1 MLSEQTEVLPGET
14 LLEITAYELYSGVKG
29 EIRDRVRQIIENLGS
44 AKIAGPV
51 SAMVL
56 ELADN
61 ALKALYKYVF
71 YEYAIKETGLGDLPF
86 EQWNEIFKNEIETNY
101 AKNFERVCREQ
112 SLAMIVRLSQAGE
125 TLRIDVVNDGAPEP
139 GEYAALRR
147 LLKETAKSQSIRRFI
162 GTENNDAGDDAEIP
176 GLGWTLVFLT
186 LKGLG
191 LSPHHFHFIVG
202 KNRTTARIELPL
214 RLFEQHAVQGIRL
227 LEPGPETDAMVSRIF
242 AGLKHGI
249 VVFNEAGDVLQV
261 SASVLESL
269 GLKPTAAAK
278 FPGLL
283 KPRFSEDIFS
293 GPFNVTLLHRFDNYR
308 LRVPTADS
316 ARELLFNISG
326 IYNPALKEV
335 ETYWQLINLAQD
347 TVGLSEGSIFENVH
361 LQSIVRPYIPG
372 MILEKA
378 RESLRHG
385 LFRLPNEHRELTI
398 FFLDLIG
405 FTEKSEQL
413 EPTKVIDLLN
423 LSLGIVVKSIEMHH
437 GYIDKFMGD
446 GIMAVFSDPLEAVI
460 SGFEIQNN
468 FAGLNAYREIS
479 GEDSIEMR
487 IGINTGMVILGSVGT
502 RKRMDWTALGDAVN
516 TASRI
521 EKSGKARSV
530 LVSDSTYQK
539 IKSQVCVGETFAQKV
554 KGKQKEILVH
564 FLRSV
569 SYAENGVQKR
579 LEL

>member
-1 MLSEQTEVLPGET
+1 M
-14 LLEITAYELYSGVKG
+14 
-29 EIRDRVRQIIENLGS
+29 
-44 AKIAGPV
+44 
-51 SAMVL
+51 
-56 ELADN
+56 
-61 ALKALYKYVF
+61 
-71 YEYAIKETGLGDLPF
+71 
-86 EQWNEIFKNEIETNY
+86 
-101 AKNFERVCREQ
+101 
-112 SLAMIVRLSQAGE
+112 
-125 TLRIDVVNDGAPEP
+125 
-139 GEYAALRR
+139 
-147 LLKETAKSQSIRRFI
+147 
-162 GTENNDAGDDAEIP
+162 DD
-176 GLGWTLVFLT
+176 
-186 LKGLG
+186 
-191 LSPHHFHFIVG
+191 
-202 KNRTTARIELPL
+202 
-214 RLFEQHAVQGIRL
+214 
-227 LEPGPETDAMVSRIF
+227 
-242 AGLKHGI
+242 
-249 VVFNEAGDVLQV
+249 
-261 SASVLESL
+261 
-269 GLKPTAAAK
+269 
-278 FPGLL
+278 
-283 KPRFSEDIFS
+283 
-293 GPFNVTLLHRFDNYR
+293 
-308 LRVPTADS
+308 
-316 ARELLFNISG
+316 
-326 IYNPALKEV
+326 
-335 ETYWQLINLAQD
+335 
-347 TVGLSEGSIFENVH
+347 
-361 LQSIVRPYIPG
+361 
-372 MILEKA
+372 
-378 RESLRHG
+378 
-385 LFRLPNEHRELTI
+385 